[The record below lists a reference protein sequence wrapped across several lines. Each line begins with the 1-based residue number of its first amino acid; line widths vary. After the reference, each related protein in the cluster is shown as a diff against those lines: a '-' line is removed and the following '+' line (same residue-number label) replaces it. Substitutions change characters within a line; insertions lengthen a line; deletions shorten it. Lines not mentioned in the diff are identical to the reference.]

1 MARRSLS
8 GLLLSI
14 AMLLGSL
21 AWTGVTL
28 QNTVFDASRT
38 GDIVAVLLDS
48 ETVNH
53 ALLQR
58 VVSATDGAMSEELR
72 AQVSLEELTTAATG
86 TLEDLGVQA
95 AVQQAAVDTHK
106 YLIGETDQ
114 PPTVDPALLDAVVR
128 DRLVAVRPDLAA
140 ALPEIKPIAL
150 ELPTAG
156 LAPIRAA
163 RNATL
168 SLTPGLAMAALI
180 AAVGAVL
187 ISPDRQRTLTRLGIW
202 SMSLGAL
209 WIVLRFVV
217 PAASQ
222 QVFGDAG
229 AFLAGLSEAA
239 STSMTNSG
247 LLMFGVGIALM
258 GAGFLV
264 GALERSSAR
273 DAAVARAQTRTTD
286 WSNRRPMRRE
296 PRTDPTSARPSP
308 AVGAVFERAPIE
320 DDPRTYQPPRPQRLG
335 EPVRPTAAGS
345 GDGGPAP
352 APPVMPEPP
361 LHTAAGPSRAT
372 AAADDDWADNPL
384 GPRREFRDRS
394 GEDRTGGS
402 ATDDVRF
409 GDGFDAPV
417 VPLAPAPPAP
427 TAGGI
432 PLPDPAFASDQ
443 SRHAPN
449 EWLGGFSMDPRDH
462 DRLASPAPAAPR
474 WVEGVGY
481 VYAEP
486 PTPGA
491 RWIEGLGYAI
501 DEG

>member
-28 QNTVFDASRT
+28 QHTVFDASRT
-38 GDIVAVLLDS
+38 GAIVEVLLDS

-58 VVSATDGAMSEELR
+58 VVSATDGAMSDELR
-72 AQVSLEELTTAATG
+72 ATVSLEELTAAASG
-86 TLEDLGVQA
+86 TLADLGVQA
-95 AVQQAAVDTHK
+95 AVQQAAVDTHR

-114 PPTVDPALLDAVVR
+114 PPTIDPALLDGVVR
-128 DRLVAVRPDLAA
+128 DRLVAIRPDLAT
-140 ALPEIKPIAL
+140 ALPQVQPIAL

-168 SLTPGLAMAALI
+168 SLTPGFAAAALI
-180 AAVGAVL
+180 AAFGAVL
-187 ISPDRQRTLTRLGIW
+187 ISADRQRTLTRLGIW

-209 WIVLRFVV
+209 WMVLRFVV

-222 QVFGDAG
+222 SLLGDAG
-229 AFLAGLSEAA
+229 AFLGGLAEAA

-247 LLMFGVGIALM
+247 LLMFGLGIALI

-273 DAAVARAQTRTTD
+273 DAAASRDRSRTTD

-296 PRTDPTSARPSP
+296 PRTDPTSARPTP
-308 AVGAVFERAPIE
+308 PVGAVFERAPVE

-335 EPVRPTAAGS
+335 EPVRPTAGAN
-345 GDGGPAP
+345 DGTGPVP
-352 APPVMPEPP
+352 GPPVMPEPP
-361 LHTAAGPSRAT
+361 AHAVPSDPARAT
-372 AAADDDWADNPL
+372 VPADDEWATNPL
-384 GPRREFRDRS
+384 GPRREFRDRYDD
-394 GEDRTGGS
+394 DRY
-402 ATDDVRF
+402 DDRF
-409 GDGFDAPV
+409 DDRFDERYDAPV

-427 TAGGI
+427 AAGGI
-432 PLPDPAFASDQ
+432 PLPDAAFTPDP

-462 DRLASPAPAAPR
+462 DRLAAPAPAAPR

-501 DEG
+501 DEA